1 MTFVR
6 PGEEKEGKGAE
17 GESVVSFPS
26 AGRRLFGAASGLESR
41 RAQGSRAPALA
52 AKGREEQGSRQHLS
66 ANAILPEVR
75 GKVARA

>member
-6 PGEEKEGKGAE
+6 PGEEQEGKGAE
-17 GESVVSFPS
+17 GESVVSISFCGQ
-26 AGRRLFGAASGLESR
+26 AVVGAASGLESR
-41 RAQGSRAPALA
+41 RAQGSPAPALA

-66 ANAILPEVR
+66 ANAIVPEVR